1 MSTPNGFR
9 LLLFGP
15 PGAGKGTQAERLS
28 AKLRVPHI
36 STGEILR
43 AEVSRGSALGL
54 RARDAMERGELVTDD
69 LMLDLVQSRLHQS
82 DCDKGFIL
90 DGFPRSIGQAVGFE
104 ESCGFDAATLK
115 VLSLEVP
122 HEELVQR
129 LASRRRDDD
138 REDVI
143 RQRLAVY
150 RQQTEPLRDFYR
162 RRDALFEIDGVGSQ
176 EDVFLRLLAH
186 VGRGGSA

>member
-104 ESCGFDAATLK
+104 ESCGFDAAT
-115 VLSLEVP
+115 
-122 HEELVQR
+122 
-129 LASRRRDDD
+129 
-138 REDVI
+138 
-143 RQRLAVY
+143 
-150 RQQTEPLRDFYR
+150 
-162 RRDALFEIDGVGSQ
+162 
-176 EDVFLRLLAH
+176 
-186 VGRGGSA
+186 

>member
-1 MSTPNGFR
+1 
-9 LLLFGP
+9 
-15 PGAGKGTQAERLS
+15 
-28 AKLRVPHI
+28 
-36 STGEILR
+36 
-43 AEVSRGSALGL
+43 
-54 RARDAMERGELVTDD
+54 
-69 LMLDLVQSRLHQS
+69 
-82 DCDKGFIL
+82 
-90 DGFPRSIGQAVGFE
+90 
-104 ESCGFDAATLK
+104 